1 MSSLS
6 VSLWPPSFSWDNG
19 KELTTPTKAPFARRP
34 GHRDVT
40 GGLQANE
47 DMLRGLY
54 HGTWMGLQFAS
65 PLAFTPINLPVQ
77 MMGLPTPKA
86 EDDDPLTQ
94 QRLNEITD
102 AMSEVIPKINRTF
115 LLIGTAW
122 RFPRFDSESMSIAW
136 EEIPDK
142 VVQDIFIDI
151 VTGRPVAVLTDE
163 MIRMSTGENKTEFVQ
178 RKRKYTRERVE
189 VRWIGNRPAS
199 AVDYSARN
207 VAGGLPVP
215 FAHDADDGEIR
226 GYSVLAR
233 IIRDLKDYHDIDRM
247 TSEILTRFRPKQVQ
261 TAESPKT
268 WREENG
274 LATQADIDAYDMSDE
289 DFIINRINEATDYVF
304 MPEGATASHDK
315 ALERKYWKIV
325 EGSGIPEIF
334 WGLSLTGNHADGDNQ
349 VQKGVKHVDQIRGEV
364 TGAYHELYSQSLRVL
379 SVAYGE
385 TYRPFKMG
393 WNELES
399 ISAETKS
406 KILLNFA
413 QAIAALIE
421 KAGVTKE
428 QVHALWKQ
436 TFPKATPDD
445 FAEFS
450 SGMAE
455 MAVHTASLDDY
466 ALAADIA
473 AGGEEVK

>member
-1 MSSLS
+1 MSFTFG
-6 VSLWPPSFSWDNG
+6 VGPFSFSWDKG
-19 KELTTPTKAPFARRP
+19 QEKYTPTKRNAHRP
-34 GHRDVT
+34 GHRDLT

-86 EDDDPLTQ
+86 DDDDPLTQ

-102 AMSEVIPKINRTF
+102 AMSPVIPKINRSF
-115 LLIGTAW
+115 LLVGTAW
-122 RFPRFDSESMSIAW
+122 RFPRFDSKSMTIAW

-142 VVQDIFIDI
+142 VVQDIIIDVI
-151 VTGRPVAVLTDE
+151 TGRPVSILTDE
-163 MIRMSTGENKTEFVQ
+163 MIKLATGENRVALCQ
-178 RKRKYTRERVE
+178 RKRTYTRDRVD
-189 VRWIGNRPAS
+189 VRWYGERPLQ
-199 AVDYSARN
+199 AVDYSALN
-207 VAGGLPVP
+207 VAGGLPVA
-215 FAHDADDGEIR
+215 FAHDADENEVR
-226 GYSVLAR
+226 GYSALAR
-233 IIRDLKDYHDIDRM
+233 IIRDLKDYHDTDYRV
-247 TSEILTRFRPKQVQ
+247 SNILTRFVPKQVQ
-261 TAESPKT
+261 NVESPKT

-274 LATQADIDAYDMSDE
+274 LATEAEAAEYDIATE
-289 DFIINRINEATDYVF
+289 DLVINRLNEATAMLYL
-304 MPEGATASHDK
+304 PEGATSAHEK

-349 VQKGVKHVDQIRGEV
+349 VQKGVKHVDQIRDEV
-364 TGAYHELYSQSLRVL
+364 TAPYHELYAQSLRVL

-385 TYRPFKMG
+385 TYKPFKMG

-406 KILLNFA
+406 KIFLNFA
-413 QAIAALIE
+413 QGVAALID
-421 KAGVTKE
+421 KAGLTDKML
-428 QVHALWKQ
+428 HSLWEA

-445 FAEFS
+445 FAEFKA
-450 SGMAE
+450 GLGE
-455 MAVHTASLDDY
+455 MAVHRAALEDY

-473 AGGEEVK
+473 AAGGKK

>member
-1 MSSLS
+1 MSFTLGIGPLS
-6 VSLWPPSFSWDNG
+6 VSWYKG
-19 KELTTPTKAPFARRP
+19 QEKATPTKQFSHRP
-34 GHRDVT
+34 GHRDLT

-86 EDDDPLTQ
+86 DGDDELTQ
-94 QRLNEITD
+94 RRLNEITD
-102 AMSEVIPKINRTF
+102 AMSTAIPKINRSF

-122 RFPRFDSESMSIAW
+122 RFPRFDSKSMTIAW

-142 VVQDIFIDI
+142 VVQDILID
-151 VTGRPVAVLTDE
+151 VNTGRPVSILTDE
-163 MIRMSTGENKTEFVQ
+163 MIRLSTGENKVALVQ
-178 RKRKYTRERVE
+178 RKRTYTRDRID
-189 VRWIGNRPAS
+189 VRWYGQRPAQ
-199 AVDYSARN
+199 AVDYSALN
-207 VAGGLPVP
+207 VAGGLPVA
-215 FAHDADDGEIR
+215 FAHDADENEVR
-226 GYSVLAR
+226 GYSALSR
-233 IIRDLKDYHDIDRM
+233 IIRDLKDYHDTDFRVSQIM
-247 TSEILTRFRPKQVQ
+247 TRFVPKQVQ
-261 TAESPKT
+261 TVDNPKT
-268 WREENG
+268 WRAENG
-274 LATQADIDAYDMSDE
+274 LATDAEAAAYDIAEE
-289 DFIINRINEATDYVF
+289 DLIINRLNEVTKYEFLA
-304 MPEGATASHDK
+304 EAATAGHEK

-349 VQKGVKHVDQIRGEV
+349 VQKGVKHVDQIRDEV
-364 TGAYHELYSQSLRVL
+364 TAPYHELYAQSLRVL

-385 TYRPFKMG
+385 TYKPFKMG

-413 QAIAALIE
+413 QAAAALID
-421 KAGVTKE
+421 KAGLTKPQLHSLWE
-428 QVHALWKQ
+428 QN
-436 TFPKATPDD
+436 FPKATPDD
-445 FAEFS
+445 FKEFEA
-450 SGMAE
+450 GLGE
-455 MAVHTASLDDY
+455 MAVHRAALGDY

-473 AGGEEVK
+473 AAGGAK